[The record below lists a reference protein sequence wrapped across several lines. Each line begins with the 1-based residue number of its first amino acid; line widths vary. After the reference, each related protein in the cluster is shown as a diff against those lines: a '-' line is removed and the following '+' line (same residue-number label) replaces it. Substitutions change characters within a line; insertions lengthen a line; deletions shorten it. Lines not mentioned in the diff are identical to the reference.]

1 MKKLKYIL
9 LIVVTVLLVAC
20 PAKAQVFIMDDEFEG
35 TMRQNTEDFG
45 LIVPIEGLDSDPD
58 RRPRFRPIPSSR
70 GRPARVGRPR
80 RGVSDGKAE
89 EEIRLSLSSNPK
101 RSWFILR
108 RQCLSS
114 RWACLLHFLKTAV

>member
-45 LIVPIEGLDSDPD
+45 LIVPIEGLDSE
-58 RRPRFRPIPSSR
+58 PIPSSR

>member
-45 LIVPIEGLDSDPD
+45 LIVPIEGLDSD
-58 RRPRFRPIPSSR
+58 
-70 GRPARVGRPR
+70 ARVGRPR

-89 EEIRLSLSSNPK
+89 EKIRLSLSSNPK